1 MNIYRSNFVF
11 RSLRFEEWMNGVCTN
26 RGAYE
31 TDIIA
36 EATSS
41 DIRFFISDVGNF
53 NLRNTSDVLYITGG
67 EKDVLSLSSHGFHT
81 ICLNS
86 ETAKVP
92 EDLLP
97 SLQVRFNYIA
107 ILYDMDD
114 TGRKES
120 GNRVNELIE
129 FGCPSVLNI
138 ELPLCGSK
146 QEKDVSDFFRLGHT
160 ANELSDLTEEAIIAQ
175 LHRRLSR

>member
-1 MNIYRSNFVF
+1 MRFVYAGHLPHPYVF
-11 RSLRFEEWMNGVCTN
+11 GLNQLPQSG
-26 RGAYE
+26 
-31 TDIIA
+31 
-36 EATSS
+36 
-41 DIRFFISDVGNF
+41 
-53 NLRNTSDVLYITGG
+53 DVLYITGG
-67 EKDVLSLSSHGFHT
+67 EKDVLSLASHGFHT

-97 SLQVRFNYIA
+97 SLQERFNHIA

-120 GNRVNELIE
+120 ANRLNELQE
-129 FGCPSVLNI
+129 LGCPSVLNI

-160 ANELSDLTEEAIIAQ
+160 ANELSDLTEEAINNQ
-175 LHRRLSR
+175 NFRHRRR

>member
-1 MNIYRSNFVF
+1 M
-11 RSLRFEEWMNGVCTN
+11 
-26 RGAYE
+26 
-31 TDIIA
+31 
-36 EATSS
+36 
-41 DIRFFISDVGNF
+41 
-53 NLRNTSDVLYITGG
+53 
-67 EKDVLSLSSHGFHT
+67 LSLSSHGFHT

-92 EDLLP
+92 EELLP
-97 SLQVRFNYIA
+97 SLQERFNHIA

-120 GNRVNELIE
+120 ENRVNELQE
-129 FGCPSVLNI
+129 LGCLSVLNI

-160 ANELSDLTEEAIIAQ
+160 ANELSDLTEQAIIEQ
-175 LHRRLSR
+175 HKRHLSR